1 MVLPGHVSGGYLVT
15 RAILYLAPVATSFSS
30 TQTIALYIIGII
42 ASEGPDFDLIAFFF
56 EQKSKK
62 EHKKESHRT
71 YLSHVPLV
79 WLIGSLIIVLIGY
92 IAGSPFISLIGWV
105 ILGGSWSHLILDS
118 VEYGIRWLWPISN
131 KFYCIHH
138 VPEKEIAGPKGT
150 LGHYWKFVTQHYMR
164 YWTFYLEI
172 AVTIVALLVFL
183 HTL

>member
-79 WLIGSLIIVLIGY
+79 WLIGLIIVLIGY

-150 LGHYWKFVTQHYMR
+150 
-164 YWTFYLEI
+164 
-172 AVTIVALLVFL
+172 IVALLVFL